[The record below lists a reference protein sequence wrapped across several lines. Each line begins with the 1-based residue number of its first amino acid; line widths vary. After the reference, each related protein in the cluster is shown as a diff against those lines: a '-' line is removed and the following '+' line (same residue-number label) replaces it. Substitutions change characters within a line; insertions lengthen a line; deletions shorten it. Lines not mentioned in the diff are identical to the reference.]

1 MDAELAALCYPS
13 TAKFVC
19 RTGIGFLRS
28 APACASRTS
37 APRLAHW
44 ALQSC
49 LQRTSVNSC
58 SGSQLHVWLPNARV
72 LPWTFPSYLLSSLGL
87 PSAAGACENVRMEAG
102 SAASAH
108 LEPSFGHRW
117 IWDRISHRRRIVGS
131 CRIRSNYIGNLNKN
145 LSSSSSSSSDSK
157 QLGVSLSPALEARLR
172 QLHSRC
178 AQLEAL
184 LAGSEPDGGNG
195 GGGGASGGTA
205 RRDTG
210 REYSRLKPLA
220 AAYERL
226 LHVRQELRD
235 LAVLMHD
242 TDPRVRGMA
251 EEEARELQ
259 QQAAALT
266 RRLLLALVP
275 SDPRDGRAALL
286 EARAGAG
293 GQEAALFCGELLEM
307 YRKLATSRGWTWQ
320 VVELTGSEG
329 GGVKHAVVAVSNGRS
344 TASGGNSGADGG
356 YGDSEGDGGDDGEG
370 DGAGNGVYGALLPES
385 GVHRVQRVPA
395 TEAQGRVHTSTAAV
409 VVLPQADE
417 VDVRIRDEHLR
428 IETMRASGAGGQH
441 VNVTDSAVRITH
453 LPTGLVVSCQNERSQ
468 HQNRATALKVLRARL
483 YDLEM
488 QKRAQEMDAQRSALI
503 SSADRSERIR
513 TYNFPQGRV
522 TDHRIHL
529 TVHDLSSVLE
539 GGEGLRRL
547 MGALRSAKEEE
558 ALRRLVEQEEGVS
571 A

>member
-1 MDAELAALCYPS
+1 MRGYKGPPSYLDAP
-13 TAKFVC
+13 
-19 RTGIGFLRS
+19 LRPLGTLGS
-28 APACASRTS
+28 
-37 APRLAHW
+37 
-44 ALQSC
+44 LQSC
-49 LQRTSVNSC
+49 LHGSKVISC
-58 SGSQLHVWLPNARV
+58 SSSQPHVGFLNPLV
-72 LPWTFPSYLLSSLGL
+72 QPQPFPSSFLSSIGL
-87 PSAAGACENVRMEAG
+87 LAVGACDYVWNETMSAANGRDAFFSC
-102 SAASAH
+102 
-108 LEPSFGHRW
+108 RW
-117 IWDRISHRRRIVGS
+117 IWGSTSHRNRILSS
-131 CRIRSNYIGNLNKN
+131 CGVRGIYTSSLNKGF
-145 LSSSSSSSSDSK
+145 SSSSDGT
-157 QLGVSLSPALEARLR
+157 QLGASVSPALEARLQ

-184 LAGSEPDGGNG
+184 LAGSGSDGTSSG
-195 GGGGASGGTA
+195 GGGGGSASGGTT

-210 REYSRLKPLA
+210 KEYSRLKPLA
-220 AAYERL
+220 AKYERL

-235 LAVLMHD
+235 LAVLLHD
-242 TDPRVRGMA
+242 ADPGVRAMA
-251 EEEARELQ
+251 EEEARKLQ
-259 QQAAALT
+259 QQAAALI

-275 SDPRDGRAALL
+275 RDPRNGRAALL

-307 YRKLATSRGWTWQ
+307 YRKLAASCGWTWQ

-329 GGVKHAVVAVSNGRS
+329 GGVKHAVVAVSNGSS
-344 TASGGNSGADGG
+344 TASA
-356 YGDSEGDGGDDGEG
+356 GDGGGGSRGGCCDNEGNGGDDDEG
-370 DGAGNGVYGALLPES
+370 DGAESGIYGTLLPES

-395 TEAQGRVHTSTAAV
+395 TEGQGRVHTSTAAIV
-409 VVLPQADE
+409 ILPQADE

-468 HQNRATALKVLRARL
+468 HQNRAAALKVLRARL
-483 YDLEM
+483 YDSEM

-529 TVHDLSSVLE
+529 TIHDLSSVLE

-547 MGALRSAKEEE
+547 MRALRSANEEE
-558 ALRRLVEQEEGVS
+558 ALRQLVEQEEGGS